1 MVWNCVEPCFT
12 KAKPKSTMDTETGQ
26 DLDVEVNDF
35 VISNPLHADHAAGTV
50 GPSRAASAGGDVE
63 LTPVKKVDAGSE
75 EVFISGSGGG
85 MNTTETRRGAA
96 NQAAELNSGERKFAG
111 RGARENE
118 SKAAEIHGDTHLD
131 DQVEVEVVV
140 EGEVGGRGGRDSI
153 VIGGHEWS
161 ATAPK
166 RRSSF
171 VLNPASPTHVPT
183 TRRESLDDLAVVI
196 GREPNKM
203 L

>member
-1 MVWNCVEPCFT
+1 
-12 KAKPKSTMDTETGQ
+12 MDMETGQ

-35 VISNPLHADHAAGTV
+35 ATSNPLHTDHAAGTA
-50 GPSRAASAGGDVE
+50 GLSRAASAGGDVE
-63 LTPVKKVDAGSE
+63 LTPVKKVI
-75 EVFISGSGGG
+75 ISGSGGG
-85 MNTTETRRGAA
+85 MNTTEARRGAA
-96 NQAAELNSGERKFAG
+96 DQAAELNRERKFGG
-111 RGARENE
+111 RSAPENE
-118 SKAAEIHGDTHLD
+118 RKAAETHGDIRLD

-140 EGEVGGRGGRDSI
+140 EGEVGDCGGRDSI

-171 VLNPASPTHVPT
+171 VLNQASPTHVPT
-183 TRRESLDDLAVVI
+183 TRRESLDDLALVTN
-196 GREPNKM
+196 REPNTV